1 MQESG
6 RKPNTSCLIKLIT
19 SWLLIKKYQQLL
31 LINKVNLKLNLSWN
45 RLIDK
50 HLCYF
55 MLYNNNDSVVNYF
68 KTTNTI
74 EIFSFTKNA
83 EDKN

>member
-1 MQESG
+1 
-6 RKPNTSCLIKLIT
+6 
-19 SWLLIKKYQQLL
+19 
-31 LINKVNLKLNLSWN
+31 
-45 RLIDK
+45 
-50 HLCYF
+50 